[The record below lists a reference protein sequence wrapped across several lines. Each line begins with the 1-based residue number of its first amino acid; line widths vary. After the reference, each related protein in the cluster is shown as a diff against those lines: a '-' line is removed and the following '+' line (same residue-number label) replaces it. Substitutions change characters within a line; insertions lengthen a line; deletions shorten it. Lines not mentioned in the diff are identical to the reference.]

1 LRIAGRLASFPPGGA
16 VVDHPEAWM
25 VDRMFL
31 FRRSWAVLL
40 IFSALSGSAVHGTEL
55 FKLADLSSSQRAE
68 LYEQVDGFGFLE
80 AVLNYCKR
88 PPKMAERITA
98 IARDCVDDASLRAVV
113 KRYKEAIAKNAGA
126 YHCEDK
132 AFQKEVPVFEEKI
145 ENIVSGL
152 KLACRVRSFAGISF
166 SRAN

>member
-1 LRIAGRLASFPPGGA
+1 
-16 VVDHPEAWM
+16 M
-25 VDRMFL
+25 VGWMFL
-31 FRRSWAVLL
+31 FRTYCVLLL
-40 IFSALSGSAVHGTEL
+40 IFSVFVGDAAHGTGL
-55 FKLADLSSSQRAE
+55 FKLADLSSGQRAE

-88 PPKMAERITA
+88 PPNMIERITA
-98 IARDCVDDASLRAVV
+98 IAQDCVDDVSLQAVV
-113 KRYKEAIAKNAGA
+113 KRYKDAIARNAGS

-132 AFQKEVPVFEEKI
+132 AFQKELPVFEEKI